1 LRPSLATFIMAKQY
15 RLLSYVKTV
24 QSLCEQHDQTQKCTE
39 GENSH
44 SNGIC
49 VHWDHA
55 WKHNILYANKWI
67 CA

>member
-1 LRPSLATFIMAKQY
+1 MAKQY

-24 QSLCEQHDQTQKCTE
+24 QSLCEQHDQTKMCIH

-44 SNGIC
+44 CNGIC
-49 VHWDHA
+49 VHWA
-55 WKHNILYANKWI
+55 YEWKYNILYANKSI